1 MNKMGKRGD
10 GDFNYS
16 WFDCNL
22 DLFTRTIYMGSLS
35 RDYDIG
41 ESGVDNFMA
50 EYFIKGMH
58 TLETRNS
65 DKEINIIMNNPGGDW
80 YHGMAIYD
88 SIKNSSCPCNVTV
101 YGHAMSMGSV
111 ILQAADRRTMMP
123 NSRFMIHYG
132 SNGNYGHAKIFEK
145 WSDEGKRI
153 NYEME
158 NIYLDNMMDKE
169 ETMGNGH
176 LSKVLSRI
184 MSKQR
189 SLEIPNPGEITYKF
203 SKAQSTKREEV
214 RAVLKEML
222 NFDTI
227 LNAEETVSLGLAD
240 EVFTRG

>member
-65 DKEINIIMNNPGGDW
+65 GKEINIIMNNPGGDW

-88 SIKNSSCPCNVTV
+88 SIKNSSCP
-101 YGHAMSMGSV
+101 
-111 ILQAADRRTMMP
+111 
-123 NSRFMIHYG
+123 
-132 SNGNYGHAKIFEK
+132 
-145 WSDEGKRI
+145 
-153 NYEME
+153 
-158 NIYLDNMMDKE
+158 
-169 ETMGNGH
+169 
-176 LSKVLSRI
+176 
-184 MSKQR
+184 
-189 SLEIPNPGEITYKF
+189 
-203 SKAQSTKREEV
+203 
-214 RAVLKEML
+214 
-222 NFDTI
+222 
-227 LNAEETVSLGLAD
+227 
-240 EVFTRG
+240 